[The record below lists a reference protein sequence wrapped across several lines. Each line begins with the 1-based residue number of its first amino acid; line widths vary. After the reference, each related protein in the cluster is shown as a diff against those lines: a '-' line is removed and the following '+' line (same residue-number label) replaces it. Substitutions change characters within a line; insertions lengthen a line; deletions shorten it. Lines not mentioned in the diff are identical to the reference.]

1 MRSNLADVRQRMD
14 QESQAQIDAVIAEF
28 DGATDAPAAL
38 AKMAEEILYWR
49 SRMQQL
55 AEVVAKI
62 QSEEPFAI
70 IGAATRRGWSS
81 FPAATSSGHS
91 AGGGG
96 ERESPP
102 LFEASY

>member
-1 MRSNLADVRQRMD
+1 MRSNLADVRQRID
-14 QESQAQIDAVIAEF
+14 QESRALVDAVITEF
-28 DGATDAPAAL
+28 NGVTDAPAAL
-38 AKMAEEILYWR
+38 VKMAKEILYWR

-55 AEVVAKI
+55 AEVVTKI